1 MRWWNPYWHPK
12 MWWSVRSD
20 GYPLR
25 LKAKT
30 KTKADAILRCVE
42 LLLED
47 PRHPG
52 LRTSKMGG
60 TDDVWE
66 ARASRGDR
74 VTFRF
79 GSNRITL
86 LNHCN
91 HDLLR

>member
-1 MRWWNPYWHPK
+1 MAP
-12 MWWSVRSD
+12 SVNRQRLMEVEID
-20 GYPLR
+20 PTFRKRLR
-25 LKAKT
+25 AKT
-30 KTKADAILRCVE
+30 LTRISAITRCVE
-42 LLLED
+42 KLVEN

-79 GSNRITL
+79 GPGRIIL

-91 HDLLR
+91 HDLVR